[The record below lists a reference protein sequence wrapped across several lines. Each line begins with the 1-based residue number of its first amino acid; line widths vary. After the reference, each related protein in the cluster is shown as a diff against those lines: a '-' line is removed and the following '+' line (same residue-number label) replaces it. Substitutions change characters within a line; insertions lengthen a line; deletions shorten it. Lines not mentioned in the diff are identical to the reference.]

1 MVLSGFAVVV
11 SPLVAGVSVVESGA
25 LVSGA
30 EVSGEVPVVPSAPGA
45 DVAASEVPVG
55 SSVPGAVVSEVESDV
70 PGVTVVI
77 VPSPSLRQ
85 PIIPVMTVSRRSTE
99 STADKCLLVF
109 CDMGLILSLF

>member
-1 MVLSGFAVVV
+1 MEGEVVLSGFAVVV

-70 PGVTVVI
+70 PG
-77 VPSPSLRQ
+77 
-85 PIIPVMTVSRRSTE
+85 
-99 STADKCLLVF
+99 
-109 CDMGLILSLF
+109 